1 MTAPRKD
8 GQVVKKAM
16 AELKQLPLILG
27 KLLGGVA
34 AVVGCTMAVLTVT
47 RHSDSAPTKSLLPL
61 LIAAA
66 GVVVFVLSGRV
77 LSRRLSVPPGE
88 LKPADRLR
96 MDMLAWV
103 LLLAFVGIFLVVVWF
118 LTKA

>member
-1 MTAPRKD
+1 MSLQG

-47 RHSDSAPTKSLLPL
+47 RHSGSAPTDSLPPL

-66 GVVVFVLSGRV
+66 GLVVFVLSGRA
-77 LSRRLSVPPGE
+77 LSRHPSTLPGE

-103 LLLAFVGIFLVVVWF
+103 LLLAFAGIFLAVVWF
-118 LTKA
+118 LTRE

>member
-1 MTAPRKD
+1 MVNMSLQG

-47 RHSDSAPTKSLLPL
+47 RHSDSAPTDSLLL

-66 GVVVFVLSGRV
+66 GLVVFVLSGRA
-77 LSRRLSVPPGE
+77 LSRRPSTLPGE

-103 LLLAFVGIFLVVVWF
+103 LLLAFAGIFLAVVWF
-118 LTKA
+118 LTRE